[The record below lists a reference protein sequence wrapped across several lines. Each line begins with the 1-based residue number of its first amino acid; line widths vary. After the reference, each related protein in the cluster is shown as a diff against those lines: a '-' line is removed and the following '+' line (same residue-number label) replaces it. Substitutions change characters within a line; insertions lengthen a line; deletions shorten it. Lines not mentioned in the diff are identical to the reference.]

1 MENLPTELIVQ
12 GDDRLQGSSV
22 PSQYQDIWIGR
33 VVGDFVVEETLGF
46 GGMGTVYRARQT
58 SLGRFVALKFLNS
71 GRSLSPESILRFEA
85 EARTAARLNHPNI
98 VHIYALGASDEVPYI
113 AMELVSGRN
122 LGEILTDR
130 MKQSLGPLPVQEC
143 LGIMKQ
149 ASMGL
154 QAASELGLVHR
165 DIKPENLMVTEKGLV
180 KVADFG
186 LARSVQAES
195 ARMTQTG
202 YTLGTP
208 MYMSPE
214 QVQGM
219 AVDCRSD
226 IYSLGLTFYH
236 LVTGRP
242 PLGADAA
249 YALAMK
255 QLHERPASASLVR
268 PDCPLWIS
276 DLIDWMIEK
285 RVELRP
291 QGVEQ
296 ILEVIHRHE
305 LGLSIQIFRGA
316 ASQVPG
322 DPYSGVLRDPLT
334 VQFPAL
340 GPSGSRSRRGWL
352 AWGLMTVLGWL
363 LALVVGRAQ
372 ARRAE
377 YQADKNRSTWP
388 AGLGMADWSRV
399 PQQQGADWQYRY
411 AQIRADEA
419 DQLAAWLAVPGYFPN
434 DEDWAW
440 RAYVQLTSDL
450 VRHTDRFRLVWLRDS
465 LSRAG
470 RGLQFEVLAQV
481 ADAAL
486 EGMEGNEISLLENLH
501 PLVKETMDPN
511 LAELILAILVHYRSK
526 IPRDQ
531 AIPVRLDKLQ
541 TQILEILRIDP
552 KSPYGNFP
560 LNPPAK

>member
-33 VVGDFVVEETLGF
+33 VVGDVVVEETLGF

-208 MYMSPE
+208 MYMSRAWPWT
-214 QVQGM
+214 
-219 AVDCRSD
+219 AAA
-226 IYSLGLTFYH
+226 TFI
-236 LVTGRP
+236 R
-242 PLGADAA
+242 
-249 YALAMK
+249 LA
-255 QLHERPASASLVR
+255 
-268 PDCPLWIS
+268 
-276 DLIDWMIEK
+276 
-285 RVELRP
+285 
-291 QGVEQ
+291 
-296 ILEVIHRHE
+296 
-305 LGLSIQIFRGA
+305 
-316 ASQVPG
+316 
-322 DPYSGVLRDPLT
+322 
-334 VQFPAL
+334 
-340 GPSGSRSRRGWL
+340 
-352 AWGLMTVLGWL
+352 
-363 LALVVGRAQ
+363 
-372 ARRAE
+372 
-377 YQADKNRSTWP
+377 
-388 AGLGMADWSRV
+388 
-399 PQQQGADWQYRY
+399 
-411 AQIRADEA
+411 
-419 DQLAAWLAVPGYFPN
+419 
-434 DEDWAW
+434 
-440 RAYVQLTSDL
+440 
-450 VRHTDRFRLVWLRDS
+450 
-465 LSRAG
+465 
-470 RGLQFEVLAQV
+470 
-481 ADAAL
+481 
-486 EGMEGNEISLLENLH
+486 
-501 PLVKETMDPN
+501 
-511 LAELILAILVHYRSK
+511 
-526 IPRDQ
+526 
-531 AIPVRLDKLQ
+531 
-541 TQILEILRIDP
+541 
-552 KSPYGNFP
+552 
-560 LNPPAK
+560 